1 MQRRG
6 RIKQTISL
14 HDTLAAW
21 TKAARELAD
30 ALPPGPE
37 RDALLRKAR
46 RADTASHLQ
55 DWLDG
60 IEPPRSTPKLR
71 TCKPKAKAASVRA
84 LG

>member
-1 MQRRG
+1 MQRRR

-37 RDALLRKAR
+37 RDALVMKAQR
-46 RADTASHLQ
+46 IDTASHLQ
-55 DWLDG
+55 DRLG
-60 IEPPRSTPKLR
+60 SPGLQPP
-71 TCKPKAKAASVRA
+71 AE
-84 LG
+84 